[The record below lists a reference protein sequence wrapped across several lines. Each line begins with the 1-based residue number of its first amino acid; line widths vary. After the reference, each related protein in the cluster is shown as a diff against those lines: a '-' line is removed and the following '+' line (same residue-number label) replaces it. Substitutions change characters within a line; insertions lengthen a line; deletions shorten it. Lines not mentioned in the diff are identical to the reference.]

1 VRTAL
6 FIGRFQPFHN
16 GHLQVLETMCK
27 TFDKVII
34 GIGSSNVSGT
44 EKNPYDLKTRKKMIR
59 NSLKQFQ
66 FKNFKIIE
74 IPDINDPP
82 NWVNHV
88 LSIVS
93 DFNVIITNNPF
104 TEKLF
109 EEKGYFVMGTCGYD
123 ENTRIS
129 STQIR
134 KKMKENDESWKELVP
149 KPVVDIIMRM
159 KK

>member
-1 VRTAL
+1 MRTSL
-6 FIGRFQPFHN
+6 FVGRFQPFHN
-16 GHLQVLETMCK
+16 GHLRVLETMCN

-34 GIGSSNVSGT
+34 GIGSSNVSET

-93 DFNVIITNNPF
+93 DFAVVITNNPF
-104 TEKLF
+104 TKKLF
-109 EEKGYFVMGTCGYD
+109 EEKGYFVMGTVGYD
-123 ENTRIS
+123 EETRLS
-129 STQIR
+129 ASQIR
-134 KKMKENDESWKELVP
+134 KKIKDNDESWEELVP

>member
-1 VRTAL
+1 MRTGL

-16 GHLQVLETMCK
+16 GHLRVLKTMCK

-44 EKNPYDLKTRKKMIR
+44 EKNPYDLKTREKMIYG
-59 NSLKQFQ
+59 SLKQFN
-66 FKNFKIIE
+66 FKNYEMIE

-88 LSIVS
+88 LSIIS
-93 DFNVIITNNPF
+93 DFNVVITNNDF
-104 TEKLF
+104 TGKLF
-109 EEKGYFVMGTCGYD
+109 KEKGYFVMGTMGFD
-123 ENTRIS
+123 EETRLS
-129 STQIR
+129 ASQIR
-134 KKMKENDESWKELVP
+134 KKMEENDESWKELVP